1 VKPLVQLIKSA
12 AHRLGLD
19 VVRANNSPM
28 LTYLSLRDRDFPVI
42 FDVGSNTGTYA
53 ANLCRMFPKAQVFCF
68 EPVPS
73 TFSKLEAWASGTAQV
88 TAVNLALGNHSGE
101 LDMHLHDDHT
111 PSSSLLPSTTNN
123 TRLFPITAR
132 QSSVRIKAERL
143 DVFVKDKALNLGSG
157 ALMKIDVQG
166 YELAVLEG
174 ARDTLKLTHAVI
186 VEVIL
191 DDLYENQSRF
201 EDVFAFMIAAG
212 FRYAGNLDQHYADD
226 GHVMW
231 IDAVFVHNNSPASE
245 PGR

>member
-1 VKPLVQLIKSA
+1 MKPLVQLIKSA

>member
-1 VKPLVQLIKSA
+1 
-12 AHRLGLD
+12 
-19 VVRANNSPM
+19 M
-28 LTYLSLRDRDFPVI
+28 LTYLGLRDRDFPVI
-42 FDVGSNTGTYA
+42 FVVGSNTGVYA
-53 ANLCRMFPKAQVFCF
+53 ANLCQMFPKAQVFCF

-101 LDMHLHDDHT
+101 LDMHVHEDHT
-111 PSSSLLPSTTNN
+111 PSSSLLPSTANN
-123 TRLFPITAR
+123 TILFPITER

-143 DVFVKDKALNLGSG
+143 DIFVKDRALDLGSG

-166 YELAVLEG
+166 HELAVLEG
-174 ARDTLKLTHAVI
+174 ARDTLKHIHAVI

-191 DDLYENQSRF
+191 DKLYENQSRF
-201 EDVFAFMIAAG
+201 EDVFDFMIAAG

-231 IDAVFVHNNSPASE
+231 IDAVFVRNDSHVSE

>member
-1 VKPLVQLIKSA
+1 
-12 AHRLGLD
+12 
-19 VVRANNSPM
+19 M
-28 LTYLSLRDRDFPVI
+28 LTYLGLRDRDFPVI

-53 ANLCRMFPKAQVFCF
+53 ANLCQMFPKAQVFCF

-73 TFSKLEAWASGTAQV
+73 TFSKLEAWASGTAKV
-88 TAVNLALGNHSGE
+88 TAVNLALSNHSGE
-101 LDMHLHDDHT
+101 LNIHVHDDHT
-111 PSSSLLPSTTNN
+111 PSSSLLPSTANN
-123 TRLFPITAR
+123 TTLFPITER

-143 DVFVKDKALNLGSG
+143 DIFVKDRALDLSSG

-191 DDLYENQSRF
+191 DKLYENQSRF

-231 IDAVFVHNNSPASE
+231 IDAVFVRNDIHVSE

>member
-1 VKPLVQLIKSA
+1 MKPLVQLIKSA

-19 VVRANNSPM
+19 VVRANDSPM
-28 LTYLSLRDRDFPVI
+28 LTYLGLRDRDFPVI

-53 ANLCRMFPKAQVFCF
+53 ANLCRMFPKARVFCF

-88 TAVNLALGNHSGE
+88 TAVNLALGNRSGE
-101 LDMHLHDDHT
+101 LDMHVHDDH
-111 PSSSLLPSTTNN
+111 PSSSSLLPSTANN
-123 TRLFPITAR
+123 AVLFPDTAR

-143 DVFVKDKALNLGSG
+143 DIFVKDRALDLGSG

-166 YELAVLEG
+166 HELAVLEG
-174 ARDTLKLTHAVI
+174 ARDTLNRIHAVI

-191 DDLYENQSRF
+191 DKLYENQSRF

-212 FRYAGNLDQHYADD
+212 FRYAGNLDQHYGDD

-231 IDAVFVHNNSPASE
+231 VDAVFVRSESPASG